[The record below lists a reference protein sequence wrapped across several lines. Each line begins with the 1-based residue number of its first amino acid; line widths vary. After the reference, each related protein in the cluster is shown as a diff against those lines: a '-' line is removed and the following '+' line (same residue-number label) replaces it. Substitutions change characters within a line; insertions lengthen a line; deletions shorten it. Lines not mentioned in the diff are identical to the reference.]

1 MPLHVADTQ
10 RLIIRRLG
18 VEDAAFFFGLVN
30 EPSWLHYIGDKG
42 VRTVSDAERY
52 ILNGPVKMYRDVHF
66 GLYLVALKERLE
78 PIGICGLI
86 KRDSLDDVDLGF
98 AFAAKFWG
106 KGYAYESAAAVLAH
120 GKTDLGL
127 RRVVAIVSP
136 DNRASIKL
144 LKKLGFEFERNLTL
158 DPNRSEELELYA
170 ATV

>member
-1 MPLHVADTQ
+1 MTLHVADTQ

-18 VEDAAFFFGLVN
+18 VDDAAFILGLVN
-30 EPSWLHYIGDKG
+30 EPSWLRHIGDKG
-42 VRTVSDAERY
+42 VRTLSDAERY
-52 ILNGPVKMYRDVHF
+52 ILNGPVKMYHDVQF

-106 KGYAYESAAAVLAH
+106 NGYAYESAAAVLLH
-120 GKTDLGL
+120 GKAELGL

-144 LKKLGFEFERNLTL
+144 LKRLGFEFERNLSL
-158 DPNRSEELELYA
+158 GPSSEKLELYA
-170 ATV
+170 ATM